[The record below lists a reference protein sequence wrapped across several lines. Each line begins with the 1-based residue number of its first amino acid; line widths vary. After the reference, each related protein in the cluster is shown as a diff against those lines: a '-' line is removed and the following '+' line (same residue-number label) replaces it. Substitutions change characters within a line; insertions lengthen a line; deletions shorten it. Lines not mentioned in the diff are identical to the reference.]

1 MSEVYVI
8 VYKDTTFNHEDT
20 TFNHEDTIE
29 GVIENE
35 NQFSEWLIQ
44 HNDDRRQLDEDNEY
58 FVEETEEDFQ
68 LVRVPFFKS

>member
-8 VYKDTTFNHEDT
+8 VYKDT

-68 LVRVPFFKS
+68 LVRVPYFKS

>member
-8 VYKDTTFNHEDT
+8 VYKDT

-44 HNDDRRQLDEDNEY
+44 HNDDRRELDEDNE
-58 FVEETEEDFQ
+58 
-68 LVRVPFFKS
+68 